1 MGRQFFKTAINIL
14 VISNHNSFPVVLDI
28 IASAYPYILFEKYI
42 YIFALEMAN
51 YQKINLF
58 TILTE
63 KIIKI

>member
-1 MGRQFFKTAINIL
+1 
-14 VISNHNSFPVVLDI
+14 VVLDI
-28 IASAYPYILFEKYI
+28 IASAHPYILFEKYI

>member
-1 MGRQFFKTAINIL
+1 
-14 VISNHNSFPVVLDI
+14 VVLDI
-28 IASAYPYILFEKYI
+28 TASAYPYILFEKYI

-58 TILTE
+58 AILTE